1 MSMSDLLSQ
10 PTFRSTKGRVPIFRP
25 QLKGEELDITVQQA
39 AITLGEDLHD
49 MALLSV
55 TSATMTTTDGLLDAP
70 ISFYYGSAP
79 RTELFCGYIN
89 AISET
94 KVGNGNISFN
104 LVVFGATQVMQ
115 AGDPKFWRNRTVPD
129 IVEAL
134 SYNNNLG
141 SFHHNH
147 TYAWPSLA
155 QTSESD
161 WKTATTLASRLGWS
175 VFNRYGVVICVDPA
189 AMLKDNGPY
198 ATLQSSQDH
207 DFEPNEARRMI
218 EFNAT
223 EKSVTT
229 RENMGEQVA
238 YFAGEAVQVSKEPGN
253 FKTYK
258 FVTNRVINDP
268 TEGSIYVDSAS
279 TDTMNWLQ
287 EAEARIWGDSDIYP
301 GMPVNVITTNT
312 AYLKAKYDGRWLVR
326 GVKHIMDTQQYQT
339 QFALSRPSSA
349 FQVTQNPYE
358 PFWQKASQ
366 SRPGLYLKDN
376 IWISTWTDPRVQS
389 TT

>member
-1 MSMSDLLSQ
+1 MSDLLSQ